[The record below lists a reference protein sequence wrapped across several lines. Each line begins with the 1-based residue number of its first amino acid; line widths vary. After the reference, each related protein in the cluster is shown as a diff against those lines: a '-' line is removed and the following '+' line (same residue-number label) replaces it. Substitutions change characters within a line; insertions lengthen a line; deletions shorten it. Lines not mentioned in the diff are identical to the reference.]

1 MILHFRHMKKT
12 PYLFCL
18 AFSLLGAVMNAQ
30 VNMSNTTTT
39 VNTSTL
45 FYDDAGGSANYSSNL
60 NLTQV
65 FTTSLPNHRIKV
77 SFASLFTQNASDS
90 LSIYNGT
97 TPSPANFLVK
107 YFGSPTPA
115 THYSTGNSMTF
126 RFVSDAIGNAAG
138 WASTVS
144 PFGISSITQT
154 TSPQSSITTFNINGF
169 NTDLNAGITGVYLVH
184 SVSGASLAVTT
195 YSPISATQL
204 QVTFQIPCNA
214 DLGLYEL
221 RVIQPVQGLTVL
233 PNAFNVTPYDVA
245 LTGTNILCAFYNTG
259 AITSTV
265 TGGTPSYT
273 YSYSPGSVTT
283 ANASGLTA
291 GTYTLAVTDANA
303 CVRTKTITLTQPPSL
318 SNGYPGSQ
326 TICSGQSAVLTM
338 TASGGVPGYTYTWT
352 GPNLSSTNT
361 ASTIASPLSS
371 TTYTFSVQ
379 DANGCVSTSTL
390 IVNVNNAAP
399 ISITANPNQV
409 CQGAS
414 SNLSASGAS
423 TSYTWSNGST
433 SNSTNVSPTSTTVY
447 SVTGTAS
454 NGCTKTETVS
464 VTVNPNPVASATT
477 ATPVCLGG
485 NLSFINNSTGAGV
498 YSWSGPSSYAST
510 ASAPVIPNAT
520 YAQNGTYTLSAL
532 NAATGCM
539 SSTTLAVTVN
549 TPPTLTLS
557 TTTTS
562 VCAGSSFTANATGAL
577 SYTWMP
583 GSVAGASPSFTPS
596 ANTTYTA
603 SGTSASGCVG
613 SNTLAMSVNAL
624 TAFNGTATVSSTA
637 VSGSVTLYA
646 YEPFLTKFDSVTT
659 QTLNG
664 AGAYSF
670 TSVPAGN
677 YIVKAIP
684 TASTLQVTYGNSAI
698 SWQSANVTNHN
709 CINSST
715 QNIAVQPF
723 LSIGTGPGSLSGK
736 IVEGQG
742 FGQRSYSPYSPLA
755 PGQPIKGVIVK
766 GGKNPG
772 GSMFAQ
778 TVTDANGTYALSGLP
793 NNTTGESYFILVD
806 IPGLD
811 TNTTYHKIITVSNPN
826 YTNLDF
832 VVDSAKIKPVTSGA
846 TSVGKAST
854 SLMEVSLYPNPAAEK
869 TTVSYNLA
877 SKALVCIRLYDI
889 TGRLVGN
896 VLEETEQMPGTYH
909 SGIETKNLESGLYF
923 IKLRSGSYETTLHLM
938 IRQQ

>member
-1 MILHFRHMKKT
+1 MKKT
-12 PYLFCL
+12 HYFFYV
-18 AFSLLGAVMNAQ
+18 AFSLLCAVMNAQ

-45 FYDDAGGSANYSSNL
+45 FYDDAGGSANYSSGL

-65 FTTSLPNHRIKV
+65 FTTNLPNHRIKV
-77 SFASLFTQNASDS
+77 IFASLFTQNAGDS
-90 LSIYNGT
+90 LTIYNGT
-97 TPSPANFLVK
+97 TPAPANFLAK

-126 RFVSDAIGNAAG
+126 RFVSDATGNAAG

-214 DLGLYEL
+214 DLGLYDL

-273 YSYSPGSVTT
+273 YSYSPGSTTT

-338 TASGGVPGYTYTWT
+338 TASGGVPAYTYTWT

-361 ASTIASPLSS
+361 ASTLASPLSS
-371 TTYTFSVQ
+371 TTYTYSVQ

-390 IVNVNNAAP
+390 IVNVNNATP

-423 TSYTWSNGST
+423 TSYTWNTGAT
-433 SNSTNVSPTSTTVY
+433 GNSTTVSPASTTVY

-454 NGCTKTETVS
+454 NGCTKTETVT
-464 VTVNPNPVASATT
+464 VTVNANPVASAAT

-485 NLSFINNSTGAGV
+485 NLSFINNSTGAGT
-498 YSWSGPSSYAST
+498 YSWAGPSAYAST

-549 TPPTLTLS
+549 ALPTLTLS
-557 TTTTS
+557 AGSSS
-562 VCAGSSFTANATGAL
+562 VCAGSNFTANATGAS

-583 GSVAGASPSFTPS
+583 GSVPGASTSFTPAAS
-596 ANTTYTA
+596 TTYTA
-603 SGTSASGCVG
+603 SGTNANGCVG
-613 SNTLAMSVNAL
+613 SNTLAITVNPL
-624 TAFNGTATVSSTA
+624 TAFNGTVTAASAA

-659 QTLNG
+659 QALNG

-670 TSVPAGN
+670 ASVPSGS
-677 YIVKAIP
+677 YIVKATPI
-684 TASTLQVTYGNSAI
+684 AATLQVTYGNSAVG
-698 SWQSANVTNHN
+698 WKNANVTSHH

-723 LSIGTGPGSLSGK
+723 LSVGTGPGSLSGK

-742 FGQRSYSPYSPLA
+742 FGQRPASAYSPLA
-755 PGQPIKGVIVK
+755 PGTPIGGIVVK

-772 GSMFAQ
+772 GNMFAQ
-778 TVTDANGTYALSGLP
+778 TVTGTNGTYTLSGLP
-793 NNTTGESYFILVD
+793 NNAAGEEYFILVD

-811 TNTTYHKIITVSNPN
+811 TNGTYHRVIATGSNT

-832 VVDSAKIKPVTSGA
+832 TVDSAKVNPTPTATGVKTLSGIDRRI
-846 TSVGKAST
+846 SV
-854 SLMEVSLYPNPAAEK
+854 YPNPAKNSAVIVYDVSEHCAVSIGLFDMVGKK
-869 TTVSYNLA
+869 TRAFAQNTDHQQGRYSLTLDLKELNPGIYFLKVTGGGYETVS
-877 SKALVCIRLYDI
+877 KLVIQD
-889 TGRLVGN
+889 
-896 VLEETEQMPGTYH
+896 
-909 SGIETKNLESGLYF
+909 
-923 IKLRSGSYETTLHLM
+923 
-938 IRQQ
+938 